1 LPDSTTQSQLA
12 ELKEYNL
19 NLRRLVENQ
28 VVPSASGPF
37 RHPIPPFE
45 IPHYDNS
52 DARHIYAAIEN
63 GYRCGCRKPHMAS
76 LEMPNIAYTLTS
88 HNSQPTTQRTLQL
101 LFTSL
106 NLQSEASDIPST
118 ALDVANPKQRENCAV
133 SICECIDD
141 ENETIPDLCNF
152 VKSFG
157 ERIPNVSTHGRGK
170 LKTEE
175 KYYILNAASLRESI
189 AEAHK
194 VVSLEDLTSRLER
207 SDRMGLAVRLTY
219 AIIQYHSTGWI
230 DSSWTWKDFSV
241 AGNDGIT
248 GDRSQLFISQK
259 FYSNSDDTSTR
270 NKLWSGWLAVGEPVL
285 TRLGF
290 ALIELALGKRL
301 YELRDSTIDQNSAQ
315 DAQDYWTACRLLDT
329 GRVRRAE
336 SIAYELVVKA
346 CLRHDFEDSHHT
358 LRRLDSRDKTFEKD
372 VEQCVLKPL
381 HCMWK
386 EQWGGNQRQ
395 MCV

>member
-1 LPDSTTQSQLA
+1 M
-12 ELKEYNL
+12 
-19 NLRRLVENQ
+19 ENQ
-28 VVPSASGPF
+28 VLPSASGPF
-37 RHPIPPFE
+37 RHPIPSFE
-45 IPHYDNS
+45 IPPYDNS

-63 GYRCGCRKPHMAS
+63 GYRCSCKKPHLAS
-76 LEMPNIAYTLTS
+76 LEMPNIAYNLNTRLP
-88 HNSQPTTQRTLQL
+88 QPTSRRTLQL
-101 LFTSL
+101 LFRSF
-106 NLQSEASDIPST
+106 NLQSETSDMPPT
-118 ALDVANPKQRENCAV
+118 AVAVTDPKQRENCAV
-133 SICECIDD
+133 LICECNDD
-141 ENETIPDLCNF
+141 ECETIPDLCNF
-152 VKSFG
+152 VKSFD
-157 ERIPNVSTHGRGK
+157 ERIHDTSIFEKGR

-175 KYYILNAASLRESI
+175 KHYSLNAASVRESI
-189 AEAHK
+189 AEAHE
-194 VVSLEDLTSRLER
+194 VVSLEELTSKLER

-241 AGNDGIT
+241 TGNDGIT

-259 FYSNSDDTSTR
+259 FYSNSDRTSMR
-270 NKLWSGWLAVGEPVL
+270 NKIWSGWLAVGEPVL

-290 ALIELALGKRL
+290 ALIELALGKKL
-301 YELRDSTIDQNSAQ
+301 CELRDSTIDSNSDQ
-315 DAQDYWTACRLLDT
+315 DAQAYWTACRVLDT

-346 CLRHDFEDSHHT
+346 CLRHDFEDAHHN
-358 LRRLDSRDKTFEKD
+358 LRRLDSRDQTFEKD